1 MKYLYTLIISQ
12 YHYSYHQIVIRNLS
26 ETPESFLDK
35 ARLMVVEI
43 GSYKAG
49 KEFTDYLGDLDPEYA
64 NSKEIKQQYNYNGYG
79 DIYIIN
85 CENLVVLLKY
95 WDEYREKARKASTG
109 YKRKG
114 YVQAIEERH
123 DFQKIRE
130 IINKYFKVI

>member
-49 KEFTDYLGDLDPEYA
+49 KEYTVKFHHLVTQRFKYTTDDTIL
-64 NSKEIKQQYNYNGYG
+64 S
-79 DIYIIN
+79 
-85 CENLVVLLKY
+85 
-95 WDEYREKARKASTG
+95 
-109 YKRKG
+109 
-114 YVQAIEERH
+114 
-123 DFQKIRE
+123 
-130 IINKYFKVI
+130 